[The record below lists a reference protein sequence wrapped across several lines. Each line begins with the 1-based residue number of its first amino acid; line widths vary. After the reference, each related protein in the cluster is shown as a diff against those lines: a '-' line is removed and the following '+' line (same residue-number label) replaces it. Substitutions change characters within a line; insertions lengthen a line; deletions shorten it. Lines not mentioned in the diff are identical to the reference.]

1 MTANEFLI
9 IYCPICGRNC
19 FKTITLFDDRYG
31 FPGYFNLLECHGC
44 GHKVLE
50 GDFSQGFLSKLYTNY
65 YPRSTFKLEDYKP
78 YEEVSGLKAW
88 FNGEYSSAYRWVPR
102 NVRVLDIGCGFG
114 ESLGYHESRGCD
126 AYGVEV
132 DENIR
137 RVADKF
143 GYKVHVGH
151 FAPDLYQPDYFDY
164 VTMAQVIE
172 HVTDPITT
180 LKGVARIIKPGGV
193 VILTTPNSKG
203 WGAMI
208 FGRKW
213 INWHVPYHIQH
224 FSINSMELAATKA
237 GLIIKLQK
245 TISPSEWLF
254 YQWIHLVTYPKPG
267 KPSLFWSHKRQFP
280 FIKELFL
287 GVILLFHKLKI
298 NHVITRFFDAIN
310 LGDNFVFVLYK
321 PE

>member
-1 MTANEFLI
+1 M
-9 IYCPICGRNC
+9 YCPICETKG
-19 FKTITLFDDRYG
+19 FKINEIYDDRYG

-50 GDFSQGFLSKLYTNY
+50 GDFSKEFLSKLYTTY
-65 YPRSTFKLEDYKP
+65 YPRSTFKLEDFKL
-78 YEEVSGLKAW
+78 YEEVSGLIAW
-88 FNGEYSSAYRWVPR
+88 FNGEYSSAYRWVPK

-114 ESLGYHESRGCD
+114 ETLGYHESRGCD

-151 FAPDLYQPDYFDY
+151 FDPDLYQPDYFDY

-180 LKGVARIIKPGGV
+180 LKGVARIIRPGGV

-203 WGAMI
+203 WGSMI

-245 TISPSEWLF
+245 TITPSEWLF
-254 YQWIHLVTYPKPG
+254 YQWIHLVTYPKHG

-280 FIKELFL
+280 FIKKLFL

-298 NHVITRFFDAIN
+298 NHVITRLFDAIN